1 MFGKDVDGATFKDV
15 PFVPCSRPLFRAITS
30 SHACLRRFG
39 AIGLSRVPWGIAPPL
54 NNLVRDL
61 LTSVSAPAMP
71 HAADQSRMVCSDNAI
86 NSAWP
91 ALGTRPRD
99 FARSGSGR
107 SRDSRRRTRR
117 EPAIRAIAASHGSRG
132 AASPRAGDAIVC
144 RARAGA
150 SHSISAC
157 VSKPTLAFRG
167 SRPLG
172 RGHALSRCRT
182 QPPALA
188 SPAAAVSESDH
199 SWPLRYDSTGGRQ
212 ESSKS
217 CPRPPEPLTSATP
230 PRCSCV
236 QPRMVAAISRI
247 SSLLQAPILQRAGS
261 GSRFRGNLDSG
272 SDLDARRR
280 SKKWRIAGDSA
291 KRYCHWSG
299 CGLGTLLCTS
309 FSFSSLHTFPVT
321 RANM

>member
-1 MFGKDVDGATFKDV
+1 
-15 PFVPCSRPLFRAITS
+15 
-30 SHACLRRFG
+30 
-39 AIGLSRVPWGIAPPL
+39 
-54 NNLVRDL
+54 
-61 LTSVSAPAMP
+61 MP

-107 SRDSRRRTRR
+107 SRDSRRRHRCISR
-117 EPAIRAIAASHGSRG
+117 EPGAQHRPAPETRSSAVPAPGHRTRSRRASRNRRWHFAEAVRSG
-132 AASPRAGDAIVC
+132 GVMLCHDAERTPPRWPRLLPPSRSPITPGLSVTTVPADA
-144 RARAGA
+144 RSLR
-150 SHSISAC
+150 
-157 VSKPTLAFRG
+157 
-167 SRPLG
+167 
-172 RGHALSRCRT
+172 
-182 QPPALA
+182 
-188 SPAAAVSESDH
+188 SPVH
-199 SWPLRYDSTGGRQ
+199 V
-212 ESSKS
+212 
-217 CPRPPEPLTSATP
+217 PPEPLTSATP